1 MSLVISIPPK
11 HSPSGIQVVGGLANF
26 SMWIPQGAS
35 VRGKEQTGRYIGEF
49 YRPELDTTCNIST
62 YLS

>member
-1 MSLVISIPPK
+1 MGSIPPK

-26 SMWIPQGAS
+26 SMWMPQGAS
-35 VRGKEQTGRYIGEF
+35 VQGKELRRRYIGEF
-49 YRPELDTTCNIST
+49 YRPELDTAYNIST